1 MTAGAMAVEEAASEA
16 AVRAL
21 ELRQLTDKGARLR
34 KKKALN
40 DLLKALA
47 DFGFTRRRSAV
58 PAHDRTVQAW
68 FSQVSSSIQHSC
80 WLLFNPGCYILLCV
94 GC

>member
-1 MTAGAMAVEEAASEA
+1 MPAGALAVEEAAGEA
-16 AVRAL
+16 AARAL

-47 DFGFTRRRSAV
+47 DFGFTKRRSAV

-68 FSQVSSSIQHSC
+68 FSQVSGSSPTFRVLVATDRCIS
-80 WLLFNPGCYILLCV
+80 GCM